1 MPPFAAVMAVIV
13 VLSSP
18 NTAASP
24 DAAPRR
30 IVTRFDSI
38 AVDVVQLERDGTTAI
53 AYVWMTDARVDDFE
67 SVVEPISDIE
77 LVERFDR
84 ADEGAFYKASWT
96 VDSPLL
102 QCVAA
107 ADGVVLGARG
117 IPEAWRLTVLFEDRS
132 SASSFQECCRTAG
145 VPLAIRRLESVT
157 EYFET
162 STETLTERQRE
173 ALVLAYRE
181 GYFEEPR
188 AASQAE
194 LAEELGISS
203 SAFGRRL
210 RQGIDSLIDDAVLA

>member
-1 MPPFAAVMAVIV
+1 MRTACDRV
-13 VLSSP
+13 VQRANGWRIP
-18 NTAASP
+18 NATVCCRDDRHRGPLVTQYGGVPGRGAASDRHP
-24 DAAPRR
+24 VRQGRR
-30 IVTRFDSI
+30 
-38 AVDVVQLERDGTTAI
+38 
-53 AYVWMTDARVDDFE
+53 
-67 SVVEPISDIE
+67 
-77 LVERFDR
+77 
-84 ADEGAFYKASWT
+84 GAFYKASWT

-210 RQGIDSLIDDAVLA
+210 RRGIDSLIDDAVLA